1 MSRTWASVALD
12 TATLGLPRSSP
23 ASRSSLKTPQPPKL
37 QKWHTQYDIFKE
49 FMRVIMVIVMWRTMC
64 WSGWK
69 DRQRH
74 DREEGEGKER
84 EKKLNN
90 KK

>member
-1 MSRTWASVALD
+1 
-12 TATLGLPRSSP
+12 
-23 ASRSSLKTPQPPKL
+23 
-37 QKWHTQYDIFKE
+37 
-49 FMRVIMVIVMWRTMC
+49 MVIVMWRTMC

-90 KK
+90 KKWCDTNVGWWYDNLFILLSFNKMRLMTSTMLKYNKILYIYW